1 MCVCVCV
8 CGGGGGGEER
18 LAGPVELGLTCSCS
32 GIKHGGSS
40 DPRDVSPRIL
50 LICLTIA
57 AVRLCVWYVCA
68 HMCMSVDGVTGTVG
82 GRVYLAVCYA
92 AADVSC
98 CQLLTGRELC
108 VTHRTGG
115 YSGRRVG
122 GAGLAG

>member
-1 MCVCVCV
+1 M
-8 CGGGGGGEER
+8 
-18 LAGPVELGLTCSCS
+18 AGPVELGLTCSCS

-40 DPRDVSPRIL
+40 DPCDVSPCIL
-50 LICLTIA
+50 LICLTIT
-57 AVRLCVWYVCA
+57 AVRLCMWYVCA
-68 HMCMSVDGVTGTVG
+68 RMCMSVDGVTGTVG
-82 GRVYLAVCYA
+82 RRVYLAVCYA

-122 GAGLAG
+122 GGAWLAR